1 METRM
6 RAARHGL
13 AASLAVLA
21 ACAPAR
27 AEPAERAIPDDNPAG
42 IRIGIMQA
50 PPGAADAR
58 ILAAFDAL
66 QAGLGIVRPG
76 PPPAS
81 TAGPGRVY
89 TQAARSF
96 ANDPGYVHLL
106 FTTDAAGAVCHL
118 RAPPGQA
125 TRDALPAVM
134 NRCAAEL
141 AQPAPA
147 AALPAPPAAAA
158 AVPALH
164 PGNWDGVE
172 GIYFRSLP
180 GTGVGGMMV
189 FSFRPMALF
198 RDGRSFELDDAPLE
212 DVDLAASQRARP
224 VHWGRWTGGG
234 SSFVLMD
241 ERGRP
246 HGYELQQGQFFR
258 AFAAGPGGTLSG
270 TYKSVGG
277 GGNSA
282 MGGEMSILFSNRI
295 TFGRDGS
302 FTRGSS
308 MAAVGNGSQSGVGI
322 AAGNSRNMPAPGRYA
337 LDRHTLVLR
346 LPDGR
351 QERRFF
357 AFASS
362 HTPPVISRD
371 MIFIG
376 GTAFVSDD

>member
-1 METRM
+1 M

-13 AASLAVLA
+13 AAGLAMLA

-27 AEPAERAIPDDNPAG
+27 AQLTERVIPDDNPASIRVG
-42 IRIGIMQA
+42 ILQV

-58 ILAAFDAL
+58 IMAAFEAL
-66 QAGLGIVRPG
+66 QTSFGAVRPG

-89 TQAARSF
+89 TQAARGF
-96 ANDPGYVHLL
+96 TNDPGYVHLL

-118 RAPPGQA
+118 RAAPGQDA
-125 TRDALPAVM
+125 RDALPAVM

-141 AQPAPA
+141 ARQPPV

-158 AVPALH
+158 TVPASH
-164 PGNWDGVE
+164 SGNWDGVE

-180 GTGVGGMMV
+180 GIGVGGMMV
-189 FSFRPMALF
+189 FNFRPMALF

-212 DVDLAASQRARP
+212 DVDLAASQRAQP
-224 VHWGRWTGGG
+224 AHWGRWTGGG
-234 SSFVLMD
+234 SSFVLTD

-258 AFAAGPGGTLSG
+258 AFAAGPGDTLSG
-270 TYKSVGG
+270 SYKSVGG

-295 TFGRDGS
+295 TFSRDGG
-302 FTRGSS
+302 FTRGGS
-308 MAAVGNGSQSGVGI
+308 MAAIGSGSQSGVGI
-322 AAGNSRNMPAPGRYA
+322 AASRSRNMPAPGRYT

-357 AFASS
+357 AFASG
-362 HTPPVISRD
+362 HTPPVVSRD